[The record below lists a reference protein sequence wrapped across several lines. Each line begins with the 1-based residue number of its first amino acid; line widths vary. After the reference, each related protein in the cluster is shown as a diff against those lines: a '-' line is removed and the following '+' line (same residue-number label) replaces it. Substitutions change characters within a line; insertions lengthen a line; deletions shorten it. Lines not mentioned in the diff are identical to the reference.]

1 MDPERAAAPGGA
13 VLPAAGGFGP
23 RVGTGVVPGGCSGFP
38 ACAGVRTGVVAMEP
52 VEDTRRPRPFT
63 TRRPPAAVRLAEP
76 AVWRPEPPR
85 LAGRARPLKRAP
97 VARRVARDGGRS
109 SAVARV
115 DTRAPARAASEAG
128 RCEGARAAAAA
139 PGAGRGV
146 RAVYARPVPR
156 RGAVPLA
163 PAWPL
168 GAPGSVVVAARVRA
182 PRVDKALRMG
192 AQERP
197 ADVTVVPRP
206 PFWVR
211 TGSVSVGR
219 LQPAAQ
225 RTAGV
230 CVASAAR
237 AWAWVIW

>member
-13 VLPAAGGFGP
+13 VLPAARGFGP
-23 RVGTGVVPGGCSGFP
+23 RVGAGVIPGGRGGFP
-38 ACAGVRTGVVAMEP
+38 ARAGVRPSVIAMEP
-52 VEDTRRPRPFT
+52 VEDARRPRPFT
-63 TRRPPAAVRLAEP
+63 TRRPPAAVRLAGP
-76 AVWRPEPPR
+76 AVRRPEPPR
-85 LAGRARPLKRAP
+85 SAGGARPLKRAP
-97 VARRVARDGGRS
+97 VARRVARDGVRS
-109 SAVARV
+109 SAVPRV
-115 DTRAPARAASEAG
+115 DTRPPARAASEAG
-128 RCEGARAAAAA
+128 RCEGACAAAAA
-139 PGAGRGV
+139 PGVRRGV
-146 RAVYARPVPR
+146 GAVYAWPVPR

-211 TGSVSVGR
+211 TGGVSVGR
-219 LQPAAQ
+219 LQPAA
-225 RTAGV
+225 
-230 CVASAAR
+230 
-237 AWAWVIW
+237 